1 MKLAFSSL
9 CAVWEGALKLRMFSS
24 QLQRVWFDGIWED
37 SLDIK
42 ILNVPRV
49 ILMCSNIITTAMG
62 HGDTIDLHL
71 NPTRVELKNTR
82 ERCSQARM
90 LLGKVAKNKFH
101 LKEIFSL

>member
-1 MKLAFSSL
+1 
-9 CAVWEGALKLRMFSS
+9 
-24 QLQRVWFDGIWED
+24 
-37 SLDIK
+37 
-42 ILNVPRV
+42 
-49 ILMCSNIITTAMG
+49 MG

-71 NPTRVELKNTR
+71 NPTRMELKNTH